1 MYFSGL
7 LILICKNIQI
17 PPKLNIPEA
26 FFKELNIF
34 RSYNGPYRSSPE
46 HKGSSQRNHTRGANI
61 NPPDF
66 DFEDDP
72 HSKYLIDHGRAKSMM
87 YNDDAAD
94 SEVLRAQYRR
104 PRDVL
109 LSLIG
114 DFMHRANL
122 RLQLIRQQEEKEWD
136 QERELEKEKHRDK
149 DRDREKDKERDKER
163 EREKPELR
171 PTHFLDIKTHIVS

>member
-1 MYFSGL
+1 
-7 LILICKNIQI
+7 
-17 PPKLNIPEA
+17 
-26 FFKELNIF
+26 
-34 RSYNGPYRSSPE
+34 
-46 HKGSSQRNHTRGANI
+46 
-61 NPPDF
+61 
-66 DFEDDP
+66 
-72 HSKYLIDHGRAKSMM
+72 MM